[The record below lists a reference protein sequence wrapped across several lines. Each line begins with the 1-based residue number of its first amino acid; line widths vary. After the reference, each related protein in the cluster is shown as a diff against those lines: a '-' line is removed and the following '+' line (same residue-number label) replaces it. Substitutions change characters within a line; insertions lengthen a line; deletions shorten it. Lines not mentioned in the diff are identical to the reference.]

1 MNNKVHYKSISLR
14 NNTYNKL
21 DVLSK
26 KLVQGYSLSKPKT
39 IELLINHYIDKFSS
53 VESNKNGDQNNGNA
67 KEVQEI

>member
-39 IELLINHYIDKFSS
+39 IELLINHYIDKYS
-53 VESNKNGDQNNGNA
+53 VERENGDQNNGNEQ

>member
-39 IELLINHYIDKFSS
+39 IELLINHYIDKYS